1 MILTLALAALST
13 SNAMLA
19 YASPEEMYPAQESME
34 YEYVQS
40 EDTEI
45 KDTTEAE
52 NPPAQA
58 PSSKAR
64 TFYKLGEQKEVI
76 APNLAPT
83 SSAPSQVDASAEIP
97 PSAEEIPVVDGLVE
111 EVAPEPEPLS
121 EEELLVTPPVVEEV
135 ANTQSSDIPIPYL
148 VLGAIAILG
157 MAAYVIWRLI
167 PRFKTTL
174 SKEAIAPPP
183 AAEGTY
189 DQSAM
194 VRLKTAMENEKK

>member
-1 MILTLALAALST
+1 MPIPFLLAIGLMLTQPALAEEGALPLEDELMT
-13 SNAMLA
+13 AKTADQAMPA
-19 YASPEEMYPAQESME
+19 EYATEES
-34 YEYVQS
+34 
-40 EDTEI
+40 
-45 KDTTEAE
+45 
-52 NPPAQA
+52 
-58 PSSKAR
+58 PSSSPVGAPQRR